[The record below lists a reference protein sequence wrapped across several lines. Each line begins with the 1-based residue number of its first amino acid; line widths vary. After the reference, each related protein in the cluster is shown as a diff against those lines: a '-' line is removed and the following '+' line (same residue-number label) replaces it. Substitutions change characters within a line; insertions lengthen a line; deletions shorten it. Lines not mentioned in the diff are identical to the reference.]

1 MDYTTWPP
9 MPNLRPS
16 VTPNLHDWLILQ
28 VYRFDT
34 PVLQKNANKK
44 INHLLDRDCW
54 TPILIFIQQGET
66 NSSGRVNVG
75 VEEVRSN
82 ELDFGRGARV
92 VIFEEHLTP
101 VQATLPRSRP
111 LSGDGKFPDR
121 QVQGSIGVPDGSGDE
136 SERVIL
142 PPGLPLRW

>member
-16 VTPNLHDWLILQ
+16 VTPRLTYLTSVPFW
-28 VYRFDT
+28 RPCST
-34 PVLQKNANKK
+34 KNMQIKLSS
-44 INHLLDRDCW
+44 NHLLDRDCW